1 MFLKY
6 YNKIKSLSS
15 FDKENIL
22 NEQFELYNKEN
33 MKIYYAP
40 HNETINNKARI
51 FIVGITPGWTQT
63 SIAYKTAHNG
73 IINHLE
79 PEVIK
84 KECKKNSRFAGSM
97 RKNLIEMLDELNLN
111 KKLHMDSCS
120 ELFEEKD
127 YLLHTTSIIP
137 YPVFINN
144 KNYTGSNPKIM
155 DNEVLY
161 SYVKKYF
168 YKETDKLQNALI
180 IPLGKVVE
188 EILQQ
193 MIKENLIKEEQCLL
207 GFPHPSGA
215 NVNRVVQFEE
225 NKKSMTDFII
235 EKFKNNKF

>member
-1 MFLKY
+1 MFFKY

-40 HNETINNKARI
+40 HNETINNKAKI

-63 SIAYKTAHNG
+63 SIAYETAHNG
-73 IINHLE
+73 IINNLE
-79 PEVIK
+79 PELIK

-97 RKNLIEMLDELNLN
+97 RKNLIEMLDELNIN
-111 KKLHMDSCS
+111 EKLDLDSCS

-155 DNEVLY
+155 DNEILY
-161 SYVKKYF
+161 SYVKRYF
-168 YKETDKLQNALI
+168 YNEIEKLPNVLI
-180 IPLGKVVE
+180 VPLGKAVE
-188 EILQQ
+188 EVLKK
-193 MIKENLIKEEQCLL
+193 MIKDNLIKEEQCLL

-215 NVNRVVQFEE
+215 NGHRKKQFEE
-225 NKKSMTDFII
+225 NKMKLLMMV
-235 EKFKNNKF
+235 EEYFKNS